1 VTTWGERMFEHFE
14 TLDRALVAAGFPAT
28 SPWWKATVRRFLV
41 SGKRQLV
48 ARAGRR
54 GGKSSSLCRVVV
66 TLALFGE
73 HAIPPGDVGVT
84 AFISTTRDE
93 AAQRLRTIEA
103 ILKVLSVAHR
113 PIENGLELVAKPL
126 AFKCFA
132 CSVASVSGFTGIAIV
147 ADEVAKWR
155 DSDTGANPAKQ
166 VLAAVRPTMATQP
179 NARSFLVSSPLATL
193 DAHYDAFEQGETG
206 FQCVA
211 FAPTWEANP
220 TLTEDDCRA
229 LEPDAA
235 TFRREYAAEP
245 ATELEESLLTAGE
258 VDGCMRTEPLALP
271 FVVNARYVATM
282 DPATRADAWTL
293 VIACREPGNRI
304 VRIARAV
311 EWQGRKGAP
320 LSPEATLRAIAGEL
334 APYRL
339 NSVHSDQA
347 SADALEDIGRRVGL
361 HVKTEAVTATMKLAR
376 ADSFRV
382 RVRAGEVELAPVD
395 NLRADLLNARR
406 VVSRTG
412 ASILFPRVNGR
423 HCDFA
428 PPVFHALQLLGSAP
442 AGPMV
447 VPNYHP
453 DDSRFTLFDDGSR
466 GF

>member
-1 VTTWGERMFEHFE
+1 MFEHFE

-28 SPWWKATVRRFLV
+28 SPWWKVIVRRFLV

-48 ARAGRR
+48 ARVGRR
-54 GGKSSSLCRVVV
+54 GGKSSTLCRLVV

-103 ILKVLSVAHR
+103 ILKALRLVHR
-113 PIENGLELVAKPL
+113 PIENGLELVGKPL

-147 ADEVAKWR
+147 ADEVSKWR

-206 FQCVA
+206 FQCIA
-211 FAPTWEANP
+211 FAQTWVANP

-229 LEPDAA
+229 LEPDDA

-258 VDGCMRTEPLALP
+258 VDGCMRTEPFALP
-271 FVVNARYVATM
+271 FVTNGRYVACT
-282 DPATRADAWTL
+282 DPATRSDAWTL
-293 VIACREPGNRI
+293 VVACREPGSRI
-304 VRIARAV
+304 VRIAKAV
-311 EWQGRKGAP
+311 EWQARKGSP
-320 LSPEATLRAIAGEL
+320 LSPEAILRAIAGEL
-334 APYRL
+334 APYGL

-347 SADALEDIGRRVGL
+347 SADALTDIGRRVKL
-361 HVKTEAVTATMKLAR
+361 FVQTEAVTATMKLAR

-395 NLRADLLNARR
+395 NLRADLLNVRR

-412 ASILFPRVNGR
+412 ASILFPRVAGR

-428 PPVFHALQLLGSAP
+428 PPVFQALPLLGSAP
-442 AGPMV
+442 AGPLV
-447 VPNYHP
+447 VPRHR
-453 DDSRFTLFDDGSR
+453 DDTYGNRWAGCGDR